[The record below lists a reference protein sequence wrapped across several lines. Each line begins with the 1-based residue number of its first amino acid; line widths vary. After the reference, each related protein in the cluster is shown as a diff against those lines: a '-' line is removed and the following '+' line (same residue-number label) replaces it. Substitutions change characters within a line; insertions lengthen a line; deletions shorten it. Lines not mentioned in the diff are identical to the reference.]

1 MRREMV
7 EGGAKGETERET
19 SGNAERQRVGA
30 EGGERE
36 RAKWESGRE

>member
-1 MRREMV
+1 MV
-7 EGGAKGETERET
+7 EGGAKGETEKET

-36 RAKWESGRE
+36 RNGRAAESDRQ